1 MRTIHMQLY
10 VYLSVE
16 KSVARQLIYQDEG
29 EYFLVEI
36 YKDTIDR
43 DVVTLKVK
51 REGWHDTWSL
61 PLQLERDINDSND

>member
-1 MRTIHMQLY
+1 M
-10 VYLSVE
+10 
-16 KSVARQLIYQDEG
+16 ARQLIYQDEG

-36 YKDTIDR
+36 YETPVDGNT
-43 DVVTLKVK
+43 VTLKVK